1 MSHQP
6 CAHYASG
13 TNMISSTVEMIQE
26 GWVKSQEEG
35 PQVSCFLPLRFEF
48 LVCKMK

>member
-26 GWVKSQEEG
+26 GWVKSQEERA
-35 PQVSCFLPLRFEF
+35 SSELLPASE
-48 LVCKMK
+48 V